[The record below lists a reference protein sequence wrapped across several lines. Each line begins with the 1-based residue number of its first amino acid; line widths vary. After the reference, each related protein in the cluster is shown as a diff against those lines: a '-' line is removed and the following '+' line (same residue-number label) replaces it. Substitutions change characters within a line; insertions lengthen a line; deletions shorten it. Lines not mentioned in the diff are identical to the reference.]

1 MGATKRPVGMRIF
14 DVLRQHNRQQQIWCP
29 TSTSISSKKEEQ
41 TSDFW
46 MPEIFKTLSYIYS
59 IETPSKTKVQNP
71 QKQGASG
78 QPGSLFAP

>member
-46 MPEIFKTLSYIYS
+46 MPEIFKRLSYLFNRN
-59 IETPSKTKVQNP
+59 PFKTKVQNP